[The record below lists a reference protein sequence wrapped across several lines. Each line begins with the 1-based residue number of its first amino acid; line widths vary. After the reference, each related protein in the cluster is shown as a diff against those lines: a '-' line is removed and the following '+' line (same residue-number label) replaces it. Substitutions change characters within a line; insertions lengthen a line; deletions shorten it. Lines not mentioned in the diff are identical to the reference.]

1 MAINY
6 IYNYL
11 NDDDLL
17 NISSEIKNQEKLTS
31 AEIVL
36 SIKKSKPFLDKFLSR
51 SLRIEE
57 SAKKEFYRLG
67 MNRTKDNTGILIFV
81 LFEERQFY
89 VLADKAINEVFTQDT
104 WVSVTE
110 TIRSNFG
117 KGEFANG
124 LIKAVALIGD
134 TLKTHFPIKPDDVN
148 EISNKII
155 IT

>member
-1 MAINY
+1 
-6 IYNYL
+6 
-11 NDDDLL
+11 
-17 NISSEIKNQEKLTS
+17 
-31 AEIVL
+31 
-36 SIKKSKPFLDKFLSR
+36 
-51 SLRIEE
+51 
-57 SAKKEFYRLG
+57 

>member
-1 MAINY
+1 MAISY
-6 IYNYL
+6 IYNYMD
-11 NDDDLL
+11 DDDLL
-17 NISSEIKNQEKLTS
+17 YISSEIKKQEKLTS

-36 SIKKSKPFLDKFLSR
+36 SIKRRRPFLNRLLFQVPN
-51 SLRIEE
+51 IEPF
-57 SAKKEFYRLG
+57 AKKEFYRLG
-67 MNRTKDNTGILIFV
+67 MNRTKDKTGILIFI

-89 VLADKAINEVFTQDT
+89 VLADKAINEVFTRNT

-110 TIRSNFG
+110 IIRTNFAA
-117 KGEFANG
+117 GEFAGG

-134 TLKTHFPIKPDDVN
+134 TLKNHFPIKPDDVN